1 MFFQVS
7 SLDDVK
13 TVQTDSNAA
22 KTIALDHLGVVAARL
37 RASTL
42 KFRPNEP
49 TEEGHDSLK
58 PLEEVGT
65 LPQWSYLADSLV
77 LVVDI
82 RIYRRRRVREA
93 IKCAQEC
100 CRSSMQT
107 FLRRPSL
114 RRQFMRYLLF
124 TPLNVPHQ
132 SARELTAA
140 TWGQELALM
149 LRQCNLMVMSDDEP
163 KAKLEKVLA
172 LGRKM
177 KDAMQGVWKDPG
189 NDIFDNG

>member
-1 MFFQVS
+1 VFFQVS

-22 KTIALDHLGVVAARL
+22 KTIALDHLGVIAAHL

-49 TEEGHDSLK
+49 IEEGHDSLR
-58 PLEEVGT
+58 PLEEVGNF
-65 LPQWSYLADSLV
+65 PQYSSLSRSLV

-93 IKCAQEC
+93 IECAQEC
-100 CRSSMQT
+100 RYLSMQT

-114 RRQFMRYLLF
+114 RRRWIHYSLF
-124 TPLNVPHQ
+124 YTAEHTTSERSRTHSCHLGPGTC
-132 SARELTAA
+132 ARVETIQPDGDIRGR
-140 TWGQELALM
+140 TQGQT
-149 LRQCNLMVMSDDEP
+149 
-163 KAKLEKVLA
+163 
-172 LGRKM
+172 
-177 KDAMQGVWKDPG
+177 
-189 NDIFDNG
+189 